1 MHAVLI
7 TLHAVTGTVALLAGC
22 VAHRHRVYF
31 EVYLWSLVATV
42 AALAATVVEEWT
54 RLDGVSRALFTVFG
68 VLGLV
73 MLVLAFAARRL
84 PAPSP
89 AYLDRV
95 GFTLVAL
102 LDAFIVI
109 AVLNLGVPVA
119 LVVAVGVVVAVAGH
133 FALRAA
139 KSSVADRAAGAGE
152 TLVPH

>member
-7 TLHAVTGTVALLAGC
+7 ALHALTGTVALLAGC
-22 VAHRHRVYF
+22 VAHRRRAYF

-42 AALAATVVEEWT
+42 AFLAAAVAEEWS
-54 RLDGVSRALFTVFG
+54 RLDAVSRALFAAFV

-73 MLVLAFAARRL
+73 MLWLACTARRL

-89 AYLDRV
+89 RYVDRV

-102 LDAFIVI
+102 FDAFIVI
-109 AVLNLGVPVA
+109 TVLNLGAPVA
-119 LVVAVGVVVAVAGH
+119 LVVASGVVVAVAGH

-139 KSSVADRAAGAGE
+139 KAE
-152 TLVPH
+152 TLVPR